1 MGQAGAEPSDDAGGP
16 LTLRRLAAEPGLG
29 LTLVEGEDL
38 SATVR
43 GAHSIEIEHAASW
56 LRPGSIMLTTG
67 LRFACRDV
75 AGGEWRA
82 LVAELVDAGVA
93 GLLFGVGP
101 HFGEVPPGLRHAARV
116 GRLPLLSVDAATPFT
131 VIEEFVNSGALA
143 AETYLL
149 RRTVWLQNDLLRA
162 LTSDDPVA
170 TLVGRLA
177 AMCRGAAALYAAS
190 GRIVASTGNGPFRL
204 IRDEIDA
211 REPAGRHHFSVGRW
225 SVTCRPFAVGGAAYR
240 LAVASQDA
248 VLVGNLGDDL
258 LQTAERVL
266 AASNSVWALAVN
278 HERAEAARL
287 MSALQAGISA
297 SRVRQT
303 WDRLRPFRFRAGSP
317 LRVARAT
324 PVDPRPPDRAR
335 AADAVVEEIHS
346 RGLAVVL
353 HQDGEAGDVG
363 PPMTALLAAGEP
375 TDEWLDLLGDSHLVG
390 VSGTFTELTDVP
402 GFVDEAVTAW
412 RVAARRQD
420 RGGLGSVVRLDT
432 VDFATW
438 LMARRDDTRVA
449 ERFDRHFGSLARSPD
464 LVATVVVFLAVD
476 QDVKRTAERLFVHPN
491 TIRYRLR
498 KVEQILGEPLT
509 SPRAVANLYLAFQDE
524 VLAHRAQE

>member
-1 MGQAGAEPSDDAGGP
+1 MGQGGTGSSDGAGHP

-29 LTLVEGEDL
+29 LTVVEAADL
-38 SATVR
+38 SSLVR
-43 GAHSIEIEHAASW
+43 AAHSIEIEHAASW
-56 LRPGSIMLTTG
+56 LRPGSVMLTTG
-67 LRFACRDV
+67 LRFAGREV
-75 AGGEWRA
+75 AGGEWHS
-82 LVAELVDAGVA
+82 LVADLADAGVA

-101 HFGEVPPGLRHAARV
+101 HFSEVPPGLRHAARN
-116 GRLPLLSVDAATPFT
+116 GRLPLLSVDRATPFT
-131 VIEEFVNSGALA
+131 VIEQFVNSGVLA

-149 RRTVWLQNDLLRA
+149 RRTVWLQNDLLHA
-162 LTSDDPVA
+162 LTADDPVA

-177 AMCRGAAALYAAS
+177 ANCRGAAALYEAS

-204 IRDEIDA
+204 IRDELDA
-211 REPAGRHHFSVGRW
+211 RESASHHFSVGRW
-225 SVTCRPFAVGGAAYR
+225 SVTCRPFVISGAAYR

-248 VLVGNLGDDL
+248 VLVGDLGGDL

-287 MSALQAGISA
+287 MSALQAGIPA

-303 WDRLRPFRFRAGSP
+303 WDRLRAFRFRAGSP

-324 PVDPRPPDRAR
+324 PVGSRQPDRAR
-335 AADAVVEEIHS
+335 GSDVLTEEIHA

-353 HQDGEAGDVG
+353 HQDGEAGEVG
-363 PPMTALLAAGEP
+363 PPVTALLAAGGP
-375 TDEWLDLLGDSHLVG
+375 TDDWLALLGRTHLVG
-390 VSGTFTELTDVP
+390 VSGTFTELTDVAR
-402 GFVDEAVTAW
+402 FVDEAVTAW

-420 RGGLGSVVRLDT
+420 GDGTGSVVRLDT

-438 LMARRDDTRVA
+438 LMARRDDTGVA
-449 ERFDRHFGSLARSPD
+449 ERFDRHFGVLARSPD
-464 LVATVVVFLAVD
+464 LVETVVVFLAAD
-476 QDVKRTAERLFVHPN
+476 QDVKRTAGRLFVHPN

-498 KVEQILGEPLT
+498 KVEQLLGEPMA
-509 SPRAVANLYLAFQDE
+509 SARMVANLYLAFQDE
-524 VLAHRAQE
+524 VLGRSHPM